1 MTNDRFDAFIETAL
15 KRHAEAPPVDQAAVV
30 RVLRRL
36 APPLPRQKLALWR
49 WPAVLL
55 DWQFAPSWP
64 RVAALAACAV
74 FGFYVGIA
82 GLDRPFD
89 KLDASFTVAS
99 RASANADTGALVF
112 EPGPMIGAQP

>member
-1 MTNDRFDAFIETAL
+1 MTNDRFDSFIEAAL
-15 KRHAEAPPVDQAAVV
+15 KRHAKTPPVDEAAVT

-49 WPAVLL
+49 LPAVLL
-55 DWQFAPSWP
+55 DWQFAPAWP

-74 FGFYVGIA
+74 LGFYIGIA

-89 KLDASFTVAS
+89 KLDAPFAVAG
-99 RASANADTGALVF
+99 RIDNGALVF
-112 EPGPMIGAQP
+112 EPDPLIGARP